1 MALYVH
7 VNENNAPYLDAI
19 SFEEKEGYD
28 EKDYLSVD
36 KMTTLITNPTKC
48 YLDKDGNIVVPDIQP
63 ELSDTDKQL
72 QEAQKTIEIMQKQLS
87 SLVLFVAKG
96 GNK

>member
-7 VNENNAPYLDAI
+7 VNQKNAPYLDAI
-19 SFEEKEGYD
+19 SFEEREGYD

-48 YLDKDGNIVVPDIQP
+48 YLDKDGNVVVPDAQP
-63 ELSDTDKQL
+63 EVTETDKQVQAL
-72 QEAQKTIEIMQKQLS
+72 QLQLKMMQSQFS
-87 SLVLFVAKG
+87 NLVLALAKG

>member
-7 VNENNAPYLDAI
+7 VNEEKAPYLDAI

-48 YLDKDGNIVVPDIQP
+48 YLDNDGNIVVPNIQP
-63 ELSDTDKQL
+63 PLSDTEVKL
-72 QEAQKTIEIMQKQLS
+72 QQAEMQITMMQHQFSNLILS
-87 SLVLFVAKG
+87 IAKG
-96 GNK
+96 GTK